1 MAKQPNVIPFQEGAP
16 ADNLEVEEI
25 GDEVLIGDASLDDI
39 VEITDEHD
47 KNLAEEVA
55 ENDSTRKAQNLLDAF
70 ESDKEARS
78 EWEYRYKQGL
88 QTLEPDG
95 GQSEEEE
102 QRATRGLSTVVHP
115 AIAFALN

>member
-25 GDEVLIGDASLDDI
+25 GDEVLIGNASLDDI

-47 KNLAEEVA
+47 ENLAEQLDA
-55 ENDSTRKAQNLLDAF
+55 NDSAKKAQNLIDAF

-78 EWEYRYKQGL
+78 
-88 QTLEPDG
+88 
-95 GQSEEEE
+95 
-102 QRATRGLSTVVHP
+102 
-115 AIAFALN
+115 